1 MAFESRDNAF
11 SENLAGPSSVNV
23 TSTTVGQASPFDKSA
38 VTMAEHTMM
47 TSHSDKANAT
57 TDDEAMIAAGIAIF
71 GAALGRN
78 GCAQKAACHAATLLP
93 PVKGKEMMIM

>member
-1 MAFESRDNAF
+1 MALESRDKTF
-11 SENLAGPSSVNV
+11 SENLVGPSVNV
-23 TSTTVGQASPFDKSA
+23 TSIRQATPFDNSA

-47 TSHSDKANAT
+47 TPRSDKANAT
-57 TDDEAMIAAGIAIF
+57 SDDEAMIAAGIAMF